1 MKRILT
7 IQDISCVGQCSL
19 TVALPIIS
27 AFGIET
33 AVIPTAVLSNHT
45 AFSTFTFCDLTEEL
59 PKIEKKWQ
67 EQNITFDGFYT
78 GYIGSIKQIEYIQS
92 IFHSSAN
99 ASAVK
104 VVDPC
109 MADHGKL
116 YAGFAEDFPKEMLK
130 LCMEADVIVPNLT
143 ELCFLLDVPFK
154 EYSKEELE
162 VLVKKM
168 SDIIDAS
175 VVLTGV
181 SFNPDE
187 LGAMTYDRNQNKI
200 SYYFTRRVP
209 VFFHGTG
216 DCFASAFFGSV
227 VKGYDYERA
236 AEIACEFTYRAI
248 ASTEAEAKTH
258 WYGVHF
264 ESALNYL
271 GNLE

>member
-7 IQDISCVGQCSL
+7 IQDVSCVGQCSL

-33 AVIPTAVLSNHT
+33 AVIPTAVLSTHT
-45 AFSTFTFCDLTEEL
+45 AFQGFTFCDLTEEL
-59 PKIEKKWQ
+59 PKILEHWEK
-67 EQNITFDGFYT
+67 ENIQFDGFYT
-78 GYIGSIKQIEYIQS
+78 GYIGSTKQIEYIKDIMQ
-92 IFHSSAN
+92 HTAKPN
-99 ASAVK
+99 AIK

-116 YAGFAEDFPKEMLK
+116 YAGFASDFPKHMLE
-130 LCMEADVIVPNLT
+130 LCKEADVIVPNLT
-143 ELCFLLDVPFK
+143 ELCFLLDVPYK
-154 EYSKEELE
+154 DYNKEELE
-162 VLVKKM
+162 DLVKKM
-168 SDIIDAS
+168 SDKIDAS

-187 LGAMTYDRNQNKI
+187 LGAMTYDRDQNKI

-227 VKGYDYERA
+227 VKGYTYEKA

-248 ASTEAEAKTH
+248 ASTEDEAKTH

-264 ESALNYL
+264 ESALKYL
-271 GNLE
+271 VNLE

>member
-33 AVIPTAVLSNHT
+33 AVIPTAVLSTHT
-45 AFSTFTFCDLTEEL
+45 AFQGFTFCDLTEEL
-59 PKIEKKWQ
+59 PKILKHWET
-67 EQNITFDGFYT
+67 ENISFDGFYT
-78 GYIGSIKQIEYIQS
+78 GYIGSIKQIEYIKD
-92 IFHSSAN
+92 IMKHTAN
-99 ASAVK
+99 PNAVK

-116 YAGFAEDFPKEMLK
+116 YAGFSSDFPKHMLT
-130 LCMEADVIVPNLT
+130 LCKEADVIVPNLT
-143 ELCFLLDVPFK
+143 ELCFLLDVPYK
-154 EYSKEELE
+154 DYTRNELE
-162 VLVKKM
+162 SLVKQM
-168 SDIIDAS
+168 SDLIEAS

-181 SFNPDE
+181 SFNDDE
-187 LGAMTYDRNQNKI
+187 LGALTYDRNEKEI
-200 SYYFTRRVP
+200 SYYFTPKVS

-227 VKGYDYERA
+227 VKGFSYEKA
-236 AEIACEFTYRAI
+236 AAIACEFTYRAI
-248 ASTEAEAKTH
+248 ANTEADAKGH

-264 ESALNYL
+264 EEALSYL
-271 GNLE
+271 TSL

>member
-33 AVIPTAVLSNHT
+33 AVIPTAVLSTHT
-45 AFSTFTFCDLTEEL
+45 AFQGFTFCDLTEEL
-59 PKIEKKWQ
+59 PKILKHWET
-67 EQNITFDGFYT
+67 ENISFDGFYT
-78 GYIGSIKQIEYIQS
+78 GYIGSIKQIEYIKD
-92 IFHSSAN
+92 IMKHTAN
-99 ASAVK
+99 PNAVK

-116 YAGFAEDFPKEMLK
+116 YAGFSSDFPKHMLN
-130 LCMEADVIVPNLT
+130 LCKEADVIVPNLT
-143 ELCFLLDVPFK
+143 ELCFLLDVPYK
-154 EYSKEELE
+154 DYTRNELE
-162 VLVKKM
+162 RLVKQM
-168 SDIIDAS
+168 SDHIEAS

-181 SFNPDE
+181 SFNDDE
-187 LGAMTYDRNQNKI
+187 LGALTYDRNEKEI
-200 SYYFTRRVP
+200 FYYFTPKVP

-227 VKGYDYERA
+227 VKGFSYEKA
-236 AEIACEFTYRAI
+236 AAIACEFTYRAI
-248 ASTEAEAKTH
+248 ANTEADAKGH

-264 ESALNYL
+264 EEALSYL
-271 GNLE
+271 TSL

>member
-33 AVIPTAVLSNHT
+33 AVIPTAVLSTHT
-45 AFSTFTFCDLTEEL
+45 AFQGFTFHDLTEEL
-59 PKIEKKWQ
+59 PKILKHWEK
-67 EQNITFDGFYT
+67 ENIRFDGFYT
-78 GYIGSIKQIEYIQS
+78 GYIGSVKQIEYIKDIMS
-92 IFHSSAN
+92 HTAHPN
-99 ASAVK
+99 AIK

-116 YAGFAEDFPKEMLK
+116 YAGFAEDFPKHMLE
-130 LCMEADVIVPNLT
+130 LCKEADVIVPNLT
-143 ELCFLLDVPFK
+143 ELCFLLDVPYK
-154 EYSKEELE
+154 EYKKEELE
-162 VLVKKM
+162 ALVKQMGKK
-168 SDIIDAS
+168 IDAS

-181 SFNPDE
+181 SFHSDE
-187 LGAMTYDRNQNKI
+187 LGALTYDRKNDKL
-200 SYYFTRRVP
+200 SYYFTKRVP

-227 VKGYDYERA
+227 VKGFTYEKA
-236 AEIACEFTYRAI
+236 AEVACEFTYRAI
-248 ASTEAEAKTH
+248 ANTEADAKQH

-264 ESALNYL
+264 EEALGYL
-271 GNLE
+271 TSLK